1 MKEDIAKF
9 RIRHA
14 EEADWRQ
21 LMHVDEL
28 VSGVLKPDYWQDLFA
43 TLREKRPGGER
54 YIYLAERIRS
64 QGDGGEVIAFVIGE
78 IRAWEFGS
86 EPCGWVFALSV
97 VPQVRED
104 RVGEAL
110 LKRIQEAFKERGV
123 RIVRTMIARDN
134 HLLMSFFRSEGM
146 TAGPY
151 IQLEK
156 ELE

>member
-1 MKEDIAKF
+1 MNEESARF

-14 EEADWRQ
+14 AEADWRQ

-43 TLREKRPGGER
+43 AQRDQRPSER
-54 YIYLAERIRS
+54 FIYLAERVAP
-64 QGDGGEVIAFVIGE
+64 GGAGGEVIAFVIGE

-97 VPQVRED
+97 VPQAREE

-110 LKRIQEAFKERGV
+110 LKRIQEAFRERGV

>member
-1 MKEDIAKF
+1 MNEEMARF

-14 EEADWRQ
+14 VEADWRQ

-54 YIYLAERIRS
+54 YIYLAQRIAPD
-64 QGDGGEVIAFVIGE
+64 GGGGEVIAFVIGE
-78 IRAWEFGS
+78 VRAWEFGS

-97 VPQVRED
+97 VPQAREE

-110 LKRIQEAFKERGV
+110 MKQIQEAFKERGV